1 MNRKLLLAMTAAL
14 TLAAPTVANAAYP
27 GANGRIAFNWTF
39 GCDGS
44 MIATMQPDGAD
55 RKLLTDDACKVDGAP
70 RAAYPDYT
78 ADGSNILFVRGQ
90 TLTTMTADGANQAAL
105 GVKNLSDTT
114 RPSVSPDGSKIAY
127 TRVSA
132 GRQQVYVADL
142 DGTNQRRLR
151 AGYAPRWSPDGRTLA
166 YAGKLARIVIIRVK
180 TNKVVRKLHAF
191 AGALD
196 WAPGGRRLVFTR
208 FDDLY
213 TIRATSKARPRR
225 ILHSKRGEFAPVWS
239 PDGKRI
245 AFVRSLASGE
255 EEVRYGVFTIPAAG
269 GTAKRIYRTREESIE
284 ETLEPLTISWQPVV
298 GP

>member
-1 MNRKLLLAMTAAL
+1 MNRKLLMAMTAAF
-14 TLAAPTVANAAYP
+14 TVAAPTAASAAYP

-44 MIATMQPDGAD
+44 MIATMQPDGSD

-70 RAAYPDYT
+70 RATFPDYT
-78 ADGSNILFVRGQ
+78 ADGSNILFIRGQ
-90 TLTTMTADGANQAAL
+90 TLTTMTADGANQAPL

-114 RPSVSPDGSKIAY
+114 RPSVSPDGTMVAF
-127 TRVSA
+127 TRVA
-132 GRQQVYVADL
+132 KGRQQVFVANV
-142 DGTNQRRLR
+142 DGTHERLLR

-196 WAPGGRRLVFTR
+196 FAPGGRRLVFTR

-213 TIRATSKARPRR
+213 TVRNSAKARPHR
-225 ILHSKRGEFAPVWS
+225 ILHTKAGEFAPVWS
-239 PDGKRI
+239 PDGKRV
-245 AFVRSLASGE
+245 AFVRSLRAGE
-255 EEVRYGVFTIPAAG
+255 EEVRYGVFTIRAHG
-269 GTAKRIYRTREESIE
+269 GEAKRIYRTSEERIE
-284 ETLEPLTISWQPVV
+284 ETLEPLTIAWQPVV